1 MASVL
6 GEAQRKWQAKFSFL
20 FLISNQE
27 QTHRKRQAAAEI
39 PTQWTIC
46 SLERLCFAHQLS
58 LQATLDGAF
67 MNLKFYENIIGIVA
81 FQIVFYVH
89 LVLTGLFQEWFL
101 ILHTGAFSCTVREGN
116 TNIQMMAMHCG
127 RNGRAEIRKLPKLSK
142 SVQLRGWWKS
152 GDMRI
157 LSWRQCD

>member
-1 MASVL
+1 MHLKILLSYNIENKIYL
-6 GEAQRKWQAKFSFL
+6 KQGGKSPGRSPEKMTKFSFL

-89 LVLTGLFQEWFL
+89 LVLTGLFQE
-101 ILHTGAFSCTVREGN
+101 
-116 TNIQMMAMHCG
+116 
-127 RNGRAEIRKLPKLSK
+127 
-142 SVQLRGWWKS
+142 
-152 GDMRI
+152 
-157 LSWRQCD
+157 